1 MCCIQKIVE
10 VISTNTNEKGK
21 AKMRMK
27 KFGSMLLASTVLLA
41 TLSVPVFATDNNT
54 CVQLVESVVDTA
66 ESDGENC
73 LMFVQN
79 IQTFLSEKL
88 SILEQKVRNF
98 LGLEQNVAVDDAT
111 DCEDCSFNVDSLE
124 TQVWL
129 TYIGDEYYQFELTP
143 VAEGLKDLKVKRL
156 NNLKKAQY
164 IVPNIRDVQIYGTN
178 IYIISSNDNLL
189 CLSPETG
196 KMKNICEDVSCLKW
210 LKVNGNNV
218 LTYVTKDGQVK
229 NLEA

>member
-1 MCCIQKIVE
+1 
-10 VISTNTNEKGK
+10 
-21 AKMRMK
+21 MK
-27 KFGSMLLASTVLLA
+27 KVTPMLLAIVLLA

-54 CVQLVESVVDTA
+54 CVQQVESVVDTA
-66 ESDGENC
+66 EAEEENC
-73 LMFVQN
+73 LMFIQN
-79 IQTFLSEKL
+79 IQAFLSEKL
-88 SILEQKVRNF
+88 SIIEQKVRDF

-129 TYIGDEYYQFELTP
+129 TYIGDEYYQFELTA

-164 IVPNIRDVQIYGTN
+164 IVPKVRDVQIFGTN
-178 IYIISSNDNLL
+178 IYMISSNENLL

-196 KMKNICEDVSCLKW
+196 KMRIISEDISHFEW
-210 LKVNGNNV
+210 IKVEGDNV
-218 LTYVTKDGQVK
+218 LAYVTKDGQAK
-229 NLEA
+229 NIEA

>member
-1 MCCIQKIVE
+1 
-10 VISTNTNEKGK
+10 
-21 AKMRMK
+21 MK
-27 KFGSMLLASTVLLA
+27 KVIPMLLAIVLLA

-54 CVQLVESVVDTA
+54 CVQQVESVVDTA
-66 ESDGENC
+66 ESEEENC

-79 IQTFLSEKL
+79 IQTFISEKL

-98 LGLEQNVAVDDAT
+98 LGLEQDAAT
-111 DCEDCSFNVDSLE
+111 DNVVDCSDCSFEVESLE

-164 IVPNIRDVQIYGTN
+164 IVPNVRDVQIYGTN

-210 LKVNGNNV
+210 RTVNGNNV
-218 LTYVTKDGQVK
+218 LTYVTKDGQLK
-229 NLEA
+229 SLEA

>member
-1 MCCIQKIVE
+1 
-10 VISTNTNEKGK
+10 
-21 AKMRMK
+21 MK
-27 KFGSMLLASTVLLA
+27 KFVSMLLASTVLLA
-41 TLSVPVFATDNNT
+41 TLSAPVFATENNT
-54 CVQLVESVVDTA
+54 CVQQVESVFDTA
-66 ESDGENC
+66 EYEEENC

-79 IQTFLSEKL
+79 IQTFISEKL

-164 IVPNIRDVQIYGTN
+164 IVPNVRDVQIYGTN

>member
-1 MCCIQKIVE
+1 
-10 VISTNTNEKGK
+10 
-21 AKMRMK
+21 MRKK
-27 KFGSMLLASTVLLA
+27 KFVSMLLAIAVLLA
-41 TLSVPVFATDNNT
+41 TLSVPVFATENNT
-54 CVQLVESVVDTA
+54 CVQQVESVVDTA
-66 ESDGENC
+66 ESEEDEEENC
-73 LMFVQN
+73 LMFIQN
-79 IQTFLSEKL
+79 IQTFISEKL

-98 LGLEQNVAVDDAT
+98 LGLEQDAAVDDAT

-143 VAEGLKDLKVKRL
+143 VADEGLKDMKIKRL

-164 IVPNIRDVQIYGTN
+164 IVPNVRDIQIYGTN

-218 LTYVTKDGQVK
+218 LAYVTKDGQVK
-229 NLEA
+229 SIEA

>member
-1 MCCIQKIVE
+1 
-10 VISTNTNEKGK
+10 
-21 AKMRMK
+21 MK
-27 KFGSMLLASTVLLA
+27 KVIPMLLAIVLLA

-54 CVQLVESVVDTA
+54 CVQQVESVVDTA
-66 ESDGENC
+66 ESEEENC

-79 IQTFLSEKL
+79 IQTFISEKL

-98 LGLEQNVAVDDAT
+98 LGLEQDAAT
-111 DCEDCSFNVDSLE
+111 DNVVDCSDCSFEVESLE

-164 IVPNIRDVQIYGTN
+164 IVPNVRDVQIYGTN

-210 LKVNGNNV
+210 RTVNGNNV
-218 LTYVTKDGQVK
+218 LTYVTIDRQVK

>member
-1 MCCIQKIVE
+1 
-10 VISTNTNEKGK
+10 
-21 AKMRMK
+21 MK
-27 KFGSMLLASTVLLA
+27 KVTPMLLAIVLLA

-54 CVQLVESVVDTA
+54 CVQQVESVVDTA
-66 ESDGENC
+66 ESEEENC

-79 IQTFLSEKL
+79 IQTFISEKL

-98 LGLEQNVAVDDAT
+98 LGLEQDAAT
-111 DCEDCSFNVDSLE
+111 DNVVDCSDCSFEVESLE

-164 IVPNIRDVQIYGTN
+164 IVPNVRDVQIYGTN

-196 KMKNICEDVSCLKW
+196 KMRNICEDVSCLKW
-210 LKVNGNNV
+210 RTVNGNNV
-218 LTYVTKDGQVK
+218 LTYVTIDRQVK

>member
-1 MCCIQKIVE
+1 
-10 VISTNTNEKGK
+10 
-21 AKMRMK
+21 MK
-27 KFGSMLLASTVLLA
+27 KVIPMLLAIVLLA

-54 CVQLVESVVDTA
+54 CVQQVESVVDTA
-66 ESDGENC
+66 ESEEENC

-79 IQTFLSEKL
+79 IQTFISEKL

-98 LGLEQNVAVDDAT
+98 LGLEQDAAT
-111 DCEDCSFNVDSLE
+111 DNVVDCSDCSFEVESLE

-210 LKVNGNNV
+210 RTVNGNNV
-218 LTYVTKDGQVK
+218 LTYVTIDRQVK

>member
-1 MCCIQKIVE
+1 
-10 VISTNTNEKGK
+10 
-21 AKMRMK
+21 MK
-27 KFGSMLLASTVLLA
+27 KVIPMLLAIVLLA

-54 CVQLVESVVDTA
+54 CVQQVESVVETA
-66 ESDGENC
+66 ESEEENC

-79 IQTFLSEKL
+79 IQTFISEKL

-98 LGLEQNVAVDDAT
+98 LGLEQDAAT
-111 DCEDCSFNVDSLE
+111 DNVVDCSDCSFEVESLE

-164 IVPNIRDVQIYGTN
+164 IVPNVRDVQIYGTN

-210 LKVNGNNV
+210 RTVNGNNV
-218 LTYVTKDGQVK
+218 LTYVTIDRQVK